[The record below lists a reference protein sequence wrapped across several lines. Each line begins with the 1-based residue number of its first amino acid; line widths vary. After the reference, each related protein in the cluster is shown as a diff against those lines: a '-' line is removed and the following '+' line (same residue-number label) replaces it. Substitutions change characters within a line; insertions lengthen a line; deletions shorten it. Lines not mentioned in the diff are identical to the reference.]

1 MNQTWFNLVPATW
14 AWQDQV
20 GSNCINP
27 MQRFKGIHLYSV
39 NQFISFTYMIICII
53 TFTYIILYVY
63 IYICK
68 SNTKEI
74 HTLYIYIYIFAM
86 DVHLHSVNEIQAVC
100 WIYAALKG
108 SVMLPTPGR
117 VRHLL
122 TWFLQWCLGSFT
134 AVYGVFFWTHNFCW
148 AFS

>member
-1 MNQTWFNLVPATW
+1 
-14 AWQDQV
+14 
-20 GSNCINP
+20 
-27 MQRFKGIHLYSV
+27 
-39 NQFISFTYMIICII
+39 MIICII

-63 IYICK
+63 ICK

-74 HTLYIYIYIFAM
+74 HTVYIYIFAM

-134 AVYGVFFWTHNFCW
+134 AVYGVFF
-148 AFS
+148 